1 MTGGTF
7 SAPEENTLGVVITG
21 TGRKRVKQPRRSGR
35 VANSAHRASLGV
47 AFLGLGTAIIVGL
60 RAIYGFS
67 WFLAL
72 WSGDVYPKPIAA
84 LASWIVLVAV
94 LVGAIVAARL
104 TNDRLPDWV
113 FALFLTGLAVSV
125 ALDLIAVWELH
136 SVGRH
141 ATAAIAAGFTLLVV
155 VTVRGPLEILVAAG
169 VLGLALA
176 VVMFLDAP
184 VGGVDADWIAPQV
197 TALAAAVLPAVIGVV
212 IIEAF
217 RRMVQ
222 IELDRVLTQSTVSAP
237 RFAVGMLASEE
248 LARLDLAAEELLDS
262 IATRKTALPLAPKMA
277 SVAASLATELR
288 LHLIEGRR
296 ETWLYHAVSESE
308 LLGKSVTLV
317 DKSSLAGLLDP
328 QQRDGLLSTAW
339 LLVSDTT
346 KANPTT
352 TVTVQIGPVEAGE
365 SESELP
371 SHKLLVPITIT
382 TTGVPRN
389 RVDPTIWD
397 AIGRVGRYSDS
408 TQDSSLRVDIECIVD
423 NPADQ

>member
-1 MTGGTF
+1 MTF
-7 SAPEENTLGVVITG
+7 SVPEENTLGVVITG
-21 TGRKRVKQPRRSGR
+21 KGRKRAKQPRRSGR

-47 AFLGLGTAIIVGL
+47 AFLGLGAAILVVL
-60 RAIYGFS
+60 RAVYGFS
-67 WFLAL
+67 WFVAF
-72 WSGDVYPKPIAA
+72 WSGNVYPKPIAA

-94 LVGAIVAARL
+94 LLGAIIATRVI
-104 TNDRLPDWV
+104 NDRLPDWI
-113 FALFLTGLAVSV
+113 FSLFVTGLAVSV
-125 ALDLIAVWELH
+125 ALDIIAIWDLH
-136 SVGRH
+136 SIGQH
-141 ATAAIAAGFTLLVV
+141 ATSSIAAGMTLLVV
-155 VTVRGPLEILVAAG
+155 VAVRGPVEILVADG
-169 VLGLALA
+169 VLALA
-176 VVMFLDAP
+176 LVVVMFLDAEP
-184 VGGVDADWIAPQV
+184 GALLDGEWLAPQLI
-197 TALAAAVLPAVIGVV
+197 ALASAVLPAVIGVA

-222 IELDRVLTQSTVSAP
+222 VELDRVLTQSTVSAP

-248 LARLDLAAEELLDS
+248 LARLDLAAEELLES
-262 IATRKTALPLAPKMA
+262 IATRKTPLPLAPKMA

-328 QQRDGLLSTAW
+328 AQRDGLLSTAW

-346 KANPTT
+346 KANPGI
-352 TVTVQIGPVEAGE
+352 TVTLQIGPVDA
-365 SESELP
+365 SESDGLP
-371 SHKLLVPITIT
+371 NHKLLVPITIT

-408 TQDSSLRVDIECIVD
+408 TQDSSLRVDIECVVD
-423 NPADQ
+423 NPADHNA

>member
-1 MTGGTF
+1 MTF

-21 TGRKRVKQPRRSGR
+21 GRQKVKQPRRSGR

-47 AFLGLGTAIIVGL
+47 AFLGLGAAIVVGL

-67 WFLAL
+67 WFVAL
-72 WSGDVYPKPIAA
+72 WGGNVYPKPIAA

-94 LVGAIVAARL
+94 LIGAIIAARII
-104 TNDRLPDWV
+104 NDRLPDWV

-125 ALDLIAVWELH
+125 ALDIIAVWDLH
-136 SVGRH
+136 SIGRN
-141 ATAAIAAGFTLLVV
+141 ATAALAAGMTLLVV
-155 VTVRGPLEILVAAG
+155 VTVRGPIEILISAG
-169 VLGLALA
+169 VLALGLAVA
-176 VVMFLDAP
+176 MFLNAP
-184 VGGVDADWIAPQV
+184 PDSVLDGDWIAPQI
-197 TALAAAVLPAVIGVV
+197 TAIAFAALPAAIGVV
-212 IIEAF
+212 IVEAF

-222 IELDRVLTQSTVSAP
+222 VELDRVLTQSTVSAP

-262 IATRKTALPLAPKMA
+262 IATKKTPLPLAPKMA

-328 QQRDGLLSTAW
+328 AQRDGLLSTAW

-346 KANPTT
+346 KANPAT
-352 TVTVQIGPVEAGE
+352 TVNVQIGPVASDGA
-365 SESELP
+365 P
-371 SHKLLVPITIT
+371 TADHKLAIPITIT

-397 AIGRVGRYSDS
+397 AVGRVGRYSDS
-408 TQDSSLRVDIECIVD
+408 TQDSSLRVDIECLVD